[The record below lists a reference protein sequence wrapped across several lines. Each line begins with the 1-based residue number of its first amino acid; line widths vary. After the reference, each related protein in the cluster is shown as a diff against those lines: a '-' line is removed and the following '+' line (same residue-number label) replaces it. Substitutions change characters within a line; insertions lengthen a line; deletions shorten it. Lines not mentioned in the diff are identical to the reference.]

1 MAEQAP
7 QYTIREREESPSSQM
22 FDNEKGDGEQALKF
36 LDGTPP
42 KPYYNFCTRFNSDP
56 L

>member
-7 QYTIREREESPSSQM
+7 QYTIREENPPGEM
-22 FDNEKGDGEQALKF
+22 FANEKGDSEQAAKF
-36 LDGTPP
+36 LGGAPP
-42 KPYYNFCTRFNSDP
+42 KSYYN